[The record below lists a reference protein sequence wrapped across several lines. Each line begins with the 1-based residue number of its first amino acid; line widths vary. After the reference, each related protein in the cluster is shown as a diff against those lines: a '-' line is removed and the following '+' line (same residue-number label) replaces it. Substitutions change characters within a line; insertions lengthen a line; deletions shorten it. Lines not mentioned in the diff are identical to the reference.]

1 VSEPGS
7 EVNDFR
13 VSKALTLPIDFALE
27 VLAVLAKRGAGKTY
41 DAAVVA
47 EEMLKARIPIVVVD
61 GMGVWWGLRV
71 AVKYEGDKQTPLTD
85 TPGLPVVVFGGEH
98 ADLPLIPEKA
108 GLIARSIVESG
119 ISAVIDISQLSKTKS
134 RRIVGDFLYELYRI
148 NKNYGTR
155 HVFVEESDQWAPQKA
170 PGDVAYSLGAVDE
183 IVRRGGNFNIGCTL
197 ITQRSA
203 VLNKDV
209 LTQADCLIVLRTLA
223 PQDKKAIQAWVEEM
237 TDQRSR
243 ELAKWYDSLKELR
256 DGEAWVWHPDK
267 PVIFKRV
274 LFRRRET
281 LHATREFLR
290 SVEGRHVKVMP
301 VEEYVEKFKSVFEP
315 KPKVVTQPPKP
326 IVAQKPYQGPER
338 RDSPLTPDA
347 KPRPIPQPE
356 PISNGPVKEMMQ
368 VPETLPSLVTRPAQ
382 PNLQASSEEPVTAL
396 GKVCVVLKNNTDR
409 AGNRLWTSRQ
419 IREAVEVHQWPT
431 EGVDEA
437 IAQLIRW
444 EILTPVQ
451 KGSVLSYRFNTGR
464 VQLLPQT
471 QTLEV
476 P

>member
-1 VSEPGS
+1 MSGLY
-7 EVNDFR
+7 
-13 VSKALTLPIDFALE
+13 VSKTLTLPAEFGLE

-41 DAAVVA
+41 DAAVIA
-47 EEMLKARIPIVVVD
+47 EEMLKAGIPVVVVD

-71 AVKYEGDKQTPLTD
+71 PVDENQKPIPDK
-85 TPGLPVVVFGGEH
+85 PGMPVVVFGGEH

-108 GLIARSIVESG
+108 ALIARSIVQSG
-119 ISAVIDISQLSKTKS
+119 ISAVIDISQLSKNKS
-134 RRIVGDFLYELYRI
+134 RRIVGDFLYELYRL
-148 NKNYGTR
+148 NKNYGAR

-170 PGDVAYSLGAVDE
+170 PGEVAYSLGAVDE

-274 LFRRRET
+274 MFRKRET

-290 SVEGRHVKVMP
+290 SSIGRQIKMMP
-301 VEEYVEKFKSVFEP
+301 VDEYIEKFRSVFEP
-315 KPKVVTQPPKP
+315 KPKQ
-326 IVAQKPYQGPER
+326 APE
-338 RDSPLTPDA
+338 PVKMAL
-347 KPRPIPQPE
+347 RPIPEGKSAVLAREIEMKRLPHPPPVPQPE
-356 PISNGPVKEMMQ
+356 PIQTGGTIHQDLPTYAVQRNHPTFT
-368 VPETLPSLVTRPAQ
+368 VPDPEPSTV
-382 PNLQASSEEPVTAL
+382 L
-396 GKVCVVLKNNTDR
+396 GRLLVVLMKHTDR
-409 AGNRLWTSRQ
+409 AGNRKWTLSAL
-419 IREAVEVHQWPT
+419 REALTNHGWLIT
-431 EGVDEA
+431 EDELRQA
-437 IAQLIRW
+437 ITHLLQTEHLEA
-444 EILTPVQ
+444 VVA
-451 KGSVLSYRFNTGR
+451 GSRTDYKFTGR
-464 VQLLPQT
+464 DRVQIIDNPT
-471 QTLEV
+471 QEAA
-476 P
+476 